1 MVKKGCTSFGQMY
14 VRGSRGVAGPIYY
27 IYSSIGTLG
36 ESIVHIRSSVS
47 RFNFKISVIIS
58 SKHIKFGM
66 GVLVDHT

>member
-14 VRGSRGVAGPIYY
+14 VRDSRGVAGPINY

-47 RFNFKISVIIS
+47 RFKISVIIS

-66 GVLVDHT
+66 AVLVDHT